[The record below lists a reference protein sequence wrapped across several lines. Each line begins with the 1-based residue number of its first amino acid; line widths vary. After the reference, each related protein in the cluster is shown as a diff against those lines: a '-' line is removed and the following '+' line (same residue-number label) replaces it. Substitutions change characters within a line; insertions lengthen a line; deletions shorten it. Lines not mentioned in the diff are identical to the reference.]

1 MRTLLFPLL
10 FLGVMFLL
18 NYYIQKRLFKRLHF
32 KIDRYTFYFLALIF
46 FLEIMFVI
54 ESFYHPFVGSP
65 ALFYILSLSVA
76 VTVTLFFV
84 TLLYDLLHTTAQQ
97 IPFDQSRRRFMKIA
111 FDMTMLILAFSYL
124 VRGLIGGLKKPYL
137 NRVEVFIKDFTF
149 DAFTIVQFSDVHIGT
164 TIGKNFVQECVD
176 RINALKPDM
185 VVITGDLLDRKIEDA
200 KDALAPLKELQ
211 TKYGTYFILGN
222 HEYFYGA
229 QDIADYMPEL
239 NITALLND
247 SVIIGSGTN
256 AFNLVGLNDLI
267 SLRMESLPVDTY
279 KAFAKVNKALPTIL
293 LSHQP
298 KSIEIVTDNHYDLML
313 SGHTHGGQIFPFGF
327 LVMLQQPFLSGLHT
341 INAAKQIFV
350 SRGAGYWGPP
360 VRVFAPSEIS
370 VLTIK
375 PQIAKKAID
384 FKT

>member
-1 MRTLLFPLL
+1 MSTALFPLA

-18 NYYIQKRLFKRLHF
+18 NLYVQKRLFKRLHF
-32 KIDRYTFYFLALIF
+32 KISRYTFYFLALIF
-46 FLEIMFVI
+46 VLEILFAI
-54 ESFYHPFVGSP
+54 ESLYHPLVDSP
-65 ALFYILSLSVA
+65 ALYYILSLAVA

-111 FDMTMLILAFSYL
+111 FDVTMLILAFSYL
-124 VRGLIGGLKKPYL
+124 VKGVIGGLKKPDI
-137 NRVEVFIKDFTF
+137 NRVNIFIKDFTF
-149 DAFTIVQFSDVHIGT
+149 NEFTIVQFSDAHIGN
-164 TIGKNFVQECVD
+164 TIGKAFVQECVE

-185 VVITGDLLDRKIEDA
+185 VVITGDLLDRKIETA
-200 KDALAPLKELQ
+200 KEELSPLKELK
-211 TKYGTYFILGN
+211 TKYGTFFILGN
-222 HEYFYGA
+222 HEYFHGA

-239 NITALLND
+239 NIRALLND
-247 SVIIGSGTN
+247 SVIIGSGAN

-267 SLRMESLPVDTY
+267 SLRMDILPVDTY
-279 KAFAKVNKALPTIL
+279 KAFEKVNKALPTIL

-298 KSIEIVTDNHYDLML
+298 KSIEIVKDNDYDLMI

-327 LVMLQQPFLSGLHT
+327 LVMLQQPFLAGL
-341 INAAKQIFV
+341 NAIDATRQIFV

-375 PQIAKKAID
+375 PQVKIKAG
-384 FKT
+384 